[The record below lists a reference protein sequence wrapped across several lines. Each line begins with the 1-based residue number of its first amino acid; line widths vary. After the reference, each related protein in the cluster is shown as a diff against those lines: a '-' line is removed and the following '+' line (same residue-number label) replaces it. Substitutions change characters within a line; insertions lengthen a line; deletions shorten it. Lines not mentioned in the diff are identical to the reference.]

1 MRACFGKGRPGWPPR
16 VMLLF
21 RFFKITCLVLS
32 LSLAPWRAAQAE
44 VDLGTWNTYATM
56 AEQGAVCGAFADIMA
71 MQELVD
77 AKLGRLW
84 AERRNY
90 AGSVVRRAAELEGR
104 AEIDDAAIDDL
115 LARYS
120 MWLLNNLA
128 AEENAEILSG
138 DARDAAR
145 DMIADVCNALYQQAD
160 RAIVVKHPALASC
173 TPAGTDTQTPLPLS
187 PSATPADTAGT
198 SAQCDVNE
206 ALLAAATAKKAE
218 QDVADMLLRL
228 REEEER
234 RRKAQEQA
242 ETLQSQMAGLKSEL
256 DALEIG
262 AEAAR
267 DTAARA
273 VELNMT
279 NDKMRDRIASL
290 GDEIVRLNELV
301 TEMNAV
307 TTRNSELLAETDSL
321 NKRVA
326 DLQTRLDSAQS
337 EIALLHTPAEL
348 DAARKRIDDLTTELD
363 RTRGERDDAV
373 AAIDTALSSTV
384 IASPM
389 IEDQTATTPVAVTA
403 SVASADAADEGAI
416 ADDMTLLDTDLDTGA
431 VAGLALTSEES
442 APSASPDASIAD
454 QLVQTTAEPSF
465 VVQLGAFKS
474 RTGAITEIATLQE
487 NFPDQLAASGL
498 NIDADRMA
506 DGGSMFRI
514 MTGSMT
520 ADAARD
526 LCGLLWQRMVG
537 CMVKMVP

>member
-1 MRACFGKGRPGWPPR
+1 
-16 VMLLF
+16 MLTLF
-21 RFFKITCLVLS
+21 RFLKITCLIVP

-44 VDLGTWNTYATM
+44 VDLGTWDTYATM

-90 AGSVVRRAAELEGR
+90 AGSVVRRAAELEGH
-104 AEIDDAAIDDL
+104 AKIDDAAIDDL

-145 DMIADVCNALYQQAD
+145 NMIADVCNALYQQAD
-160 RAIVVKHPALASC
+160 RAIVTKHPALASC
-173 TPAGTDTQTPLPLS
+173 TPAGSAGQTPLPLS
-187 PSATPADTAGT
+187 PATITDGTTQT
-198 SAQCDVNE
+198 SAQCDVND

-218 QDVADMLLRL
+218 QDVADMMLRL
-228 REEEER
+228 REEETR
-234 RRKAQEQA
+234 RREAQQQA
-242 ETLQSQMAGLKSEL
+242 ETLQTQMAGLKSEL

-290 GDEIVRLNELV
+290 GEEIIRLNKLV

-307 TTRNSELLAETDSL
+307 NTRNIELVAEADRL
-321 NKRVA
+321 N
-326 DLQTRLDSAQS
+326 T
-337 EIALLHTPAEL
+337 EIADMKTGLDAAKTRIAQLHTPAEL
-348 DAARKRIDDLTTELD
+348 NAARARIDELTVELA
-363 RTRGERDDAV
+363 RTRSERDDAV
-373 AAIDTALSSTV
+373 AAIDTALSTTV
-384 IASPM
+384 ITPPVIAEQAAPAPVVATAM
-389 IEDQTATTPVAVTA
+389 ISTESSAGAQTFSDQ
-403 SVASADAADEGAI
+403 
-416 ADDMTLLDTDLDTGA
+416 MTLLDTDLDSVTKPDPALISGADTVSAGTGMTDQTDDP
-431 VAGLALTSEES
+431 VG
-442 APSASPDASIAD
+442 DA
-454 QLVQTTAEPSF
+454 SF
-465 VVQLGAFKS
+465 VVQLGAFQS

-487 NFPDQLAASGL
+487 TFPEQLATSGL

-506 DGGSMFRI
+506 DGSNMFRI
-514 MTGSMT
+514 MTDSMS
-520 ADAARD
+520 ADAART
-526 LCGLLWQRMVG
+526 LCSVLWQRMVG
-537 CMVKMVP
+537 CVVKMVP